1 MRPLVRVRVLG
12 PLLFALL
19 GHVPPAVAG
28 TAQGCLGEDF
38 TAFFRQFVE
47 SPAVRDSFTAPTANR
62 TKPFPIALHGW
73 NFIAPDSP
81 AGAPRYLAVVLR
93 HPTAREW
100 RAEWVAMRY
109 DAEPADGRWIGVP
122 VEALGAPG
130 RLTFAASEDGCWHLT
145 DDARAVADSPF
156 RPGLQRLACH
166 VRADDYAGALAQ
178 VAAGLPDDPAS
189 LELGWDLASCLRL
202 GQEIEHII
210 REDPALA
217 ALRRAGEAKL
227 AALTAQRP
235 PAWRAPL
242 ERDEARFR
250 RGLMRD
256 LFILGDGSF
265 GEWDPRPDLSARLEG
280 RLALLS
286 RLERPRP
293 GIEGQW
299 RNASGTVTVG
309 PAEGG
314 RYSVEADTAD
324 IDFLGWTCEFTE
336 TMTPTGDELAND
348 ATSGAQIR
356 LRVEGGLLL
365 VEQEGASEFCGAG
378 GTLAGTYFPL
388 GPE

>member
-1 MRPLVRVRVLG
+1 MRSIVRLRVLG
-12 PLLFALL
+12 ALLFALL
-19 GHVPPAVAG
+19 GHALPAVAG
-28 TAQGCLGEDF
+28 TAQGCPGEDF
-38 TAFFRQFVE
+38 ATFFRQFVE
-47 SPAVRDSFTAPTANR
+47 SPAVRDSFTAPAVDR
-62 TKPFPIALHGW
+62 GAPFPIAFHGW
-73 NFIAPDSP
+73 NFIAANSP

-100 RAEWVAMRY
+100 RVEWVAMRY

-130 RLTFAASEDGCWHLT
+130 RLTFTAAEDGCWRLT

-156 RPGLQRLACH
+156 RPGLQRLPCH
-166 VRADDYAGALAQ
+166 VRSDDYAAALAQ
-178 VAAGLPDDPAS
+178 AATGLPDDPAA

-202 GQEIEHII
+202 GQEIERII
-210 REDPALA
+210 RDDPALA
-217 ALRRAGEAKL
+217 ALRHAGEAQL
-227 AALTAQRP
+227 AALTVQRP
-235 PAWRAPL
+235 PAWRAAL

-256 LFILGDGSF
+256 VFILGDGSF

-286 RLERPRP
+286 RLDQPRQ
-293 GIEGQW
+293 GVEGRW

-309 PAEGG
+309 PAERG
-314 RYSVEADTAD
+314 RYSVEADAAD
-324 IDFLGWTCEFTE
+324 IDFLGWTCEIAE
-336 TMTPTGDELAND
+336 TMVPAGGGLASEV
-348 ATSGAQIR
+348 TSGAVIR
-356 LRVEGGLLL
+356 LRVEGGLLV
-365 VEQEGASEFCGAG
+365 VEQDGASEFCGAG